1 MRLILVSVA
10 AALVLALVGSQLL
23 LPGYLENRIEDRLT
37 AEGGTADVS
46 LEALP
51 ALRLLAHDGDRI
63 AIDGRDLRMDLQLSD
78 LRARTL
84 EDLDGF
90 DEVELRLHDLLAGPF
105 RLHTFE
111 LLRPEDADTYRLS
124 MVGSTSAGAIV
135 AYGSAQLPG
144 LLAPLVGSAAA
155 ALQGRGQIPIDLT
168 AVLASDD
175 GRARIVGARA
185 TVAGLQIGPLVEL
198 LTGAV
203 VSRLRPASAA
213 ASAPRSCRP

>member
-111 LLRPEDADTYRLS
+111 LLRPEDADAYRLS

-155 ALQGRGQIPIDLT
+155 ALQGRGQIPLDLT

-203 VSRLRPASAA
+203 VARL
-213 ASAPRSCRP
+213 

>member
-1 MRLILVSVA
+1 LRLIAISVA
-10 AALVLALVGSQLL
+10 GALLLALIGSQLL
-23 LPGYLENRIEDRLT
+23 LPGYLGNRIEDRLT
-37 AEGGTADVS
+37 AEGGSADVS

-63 AIDGRDLRMDLQLSD
+63 AIEGRDLRMDLRLSD

-90 DEVELRLHDLLAGPF
+90 DEVELRLHDLVAGPF
-105 RLHTFE
+105 RLHKFD
-111 LLRPEDADTYRLS
+111 LLRPKDADTYRLL

-144 LLAPLVGSAAA
+144 LLAPLVGGAA
-155 ALQGRGQIPIDLT
+155 ALLDRGQIPLDLT
-168 AVLASDD
+168 AVLASDG
-175 GRARIVGARA
+175 GRARVVGARA

-203 VSRLRPASAA
+203 VARL
-213 ASAPRSCRP
+213 